1 MKQVKVKKIKK
12 IPKYSEGGLAE
23 LSDKSGLAPGKT
35 IQPDAVTKK
44 IGQDASNVFNKNFG
58 GGVGTQSMPSF
69 SGISALNTGMGVAA
83 AASQPIATGLGIEQG
98 TAGQIGS
105 TIGKAVGLIN
115 PIAGLAIEAISPFL
129 GGIGGNDYSKITTTN
144 DATIATTEKSGII
157 GKIFG
162 KNTNKLHR
170 EANQYQNSLVATE
183 LTSNLRAEWA
193 NDPRN
198 QSMTFNAKDGGIVP
212 ELVHAKVSKGE
223 LYYDPYNKTLSRV
236 PGSPNKP
243 NTDDDVDAFLAR
255 GGMVVTNNDEQPLI
269 NGKTQAIAL
278 APMIDKP
285 GKKMSEGTIAARDAI
300 VRKTVRRNE
309 MAKLNKPE
317 NRNKILHASEGDIVP
332 YSYNKD
338 MSQFEYWDK
347 DKNDYKK
354 EYIDWVNSL
363 TDQDVKDIYSEKYG
377 DMSTYLEKNK
387 NYIPTVEQARMLMTD
402 KKYGD
407 WHKIAKAVKTQM
419 DSRVAPVRLS
429 KAALDKATPTYND
442 SPWYTGD
449 GQMRWNL
456 SKFGNKNIIKSDP
469 YKKPFDWRGLMD
481 TIADYAP
488 LVAAYANKPEWDVE
502 SASTWIPEY
511 VPVAVDKANQ
521 IRAIKDVINTSK
533 YNIKNISPS
542 TGAYMAYA
550 SNAASQAAKQYA
562 DIYTDKTNEE
572 FARIAHNAGIHNQ
585 WAPQI
590 TAAIDQAKA
599 NTQAN
604 KAAAYEQKDVNIKD
618 AMSYLRDQQMLPF
631 LKQYLSSGAY
641 NSSIKKL
648 V

>member
-12 IPKYSEGGLAE
+12 IPKYYNGSLAVNADPTAGLNINTPE
-23 LSDKSGLAPGKT
+23 VKVDKST
-35 IQPDAVTKK
+35 
-44 IGQDASNVFNKNFG
+44 
-58 GGVGTQSMPSF
+58 VG
-69 SGISALNTGMGVAA
+69 SALPGIASVA
-83 AASQPIATGLGIEQG
+83 SPIAGALGIEQSEV
-98 TAGQIGS
+98 GQ
-105 TIGKAVGLIN
+105 TIGVIGAGMGKIN
-115 PIAGLAIEAISPFL
+115 PIAGAAVQIL
-129 GGIGGNDYSKITTTN
+129 GATAGGRAKFDSSKVSTTSNINDSVSHNSGWIGGLFGADRDQLLR
-144 DATIATTEKSGII
+144 DAA
-157 GKIFG
+157 
-162 KNTNKLHR
+162 
-170 EANQYQNSLVATE
+170 QYQNSLAATE
-183 LTSNLRAEWA
+183 LTSHMRAKWA

-212 ELVHAKVSKGE
+212 DVVHAKLSKGE
-223 LYYDPYNKTLSRV
+223 LYYDPYTKTLSRV

-243 NTDDDVDAFLAR
+243 NTNDDVDAFVKE
-255 GGMVVTNNDEQPLI
+255 GGMIVPNSTKQPLL

-317 NRNKILHASEGDIVP
+317 NRNKILHASGGDIVP

-363 TDQDVKDIYSEKYG
+363 TDQDVKDIYSGKYG
-377 DMSTYLEKNK
+377 DMSTYLGKNK
-387 NYIPTVEQARMLMTD
+387 DYIPTVEQARMLMTD

-407 WHKIAKAVKTQM
+407 WHKIAKAAKTQM
-419 DSRVAPVRLS
+419 DKKGPVRPVKTTILPIEGRTIDPNAM
-429 KAALDKATPTYND
+429 KIGDTPQWV
-442 SPWYTGD
+442 S
-449 GQMRWNL
+449 
-456 SKFGNKNIIKSDP
+456 
-469 YKKPFDWRGLMD
+469 KKPEKNGMGRFGEIMD
-481 TIADYAP
+481 NIADYAP
-488 LVAAYANKPEWDVE
+488 LIAAYANKPKWDIE
-502 SASTWIPEY
+502 SASTWVPEY
-511 VPVAVDKANQ
+511 VSVAVDKANQ

-550 SNAASQAAKQYA
+550 SNTASQAAKQYA